1 MRPLI
6 ILVVLSFA
14 STPEPLIADTTQS
27 DAENVLACRAFA
39 ASFGGYDLEI
49 IEGLTATD
57 GYARASYVRPLDRSK
72 WAYACKFEGDR
83 LIWAADENGRLGRW
97 RTEENIQYIITESN
111 VTIQQIWSDS
121 SLSEDTY
128 ER

>member
-6 ILVVLSFA
+6 TLLFLSFA
-14 STPEPLIADTTQS
+14 STPDSLIADTTQA
-27 DAENVLACRAFA
+27 DAEYVLVCRAFA

-49 IEGLTATD
+49 VEGLTATD
-57 GYARASYVRPLDRSK
+57 GYARASYVRPSDRTK

-97 RTEENIQYIITESN
+97 RTEEDIRYTITESN

-121 SLSEDTY
+121 SMSEDIY